1 MDLRIDRDIKGLRR
15 GRTHA
20 TPGLLFPLES
30 TAVSLRAGGLQVG
43 ELALRLDRSTFALIP
58 ARVGYQIELPAS
70 ATAAIVTLLIPDS
83 IRTRAIEDYAP
94 YIDPGRLAEVLASV
108 RVLPR
113 TRWVDELVNRYLF
126 EREVCAKE
134 KSRAALFLESELTK
148 EVFFLGS
155 EQIAERTRS
164 SVLFEGDP
172 LVVRARAWIEAHM
185 FEPFTI
191 GSILTHCHASESTLL
206 RAFRRELGVTPL
218 AYVRQRRLEEALQML
233 ESGRYGVTEVAAR
246 VGYDSASAFSVAFRE
261 RFGVTPSRAKVSP
274 SAATRLPAHGAPPEG
289 RRRGRV

>member
-1 MDLRIDRDIKGLRR
+1 MDLRIDRDIKELRR

-30 TAVSLRAGGLQVG
+30 TAISLRTG
-43 ELALRLDRSTFALIP
+43 EDRALRLDRSTFAVIP
-58 ARVGYQIELPAS
+58 ARASYQIDLPAS
-70 ATAAIVTLLIPDS
+70 ATAVVLTLLIPDA
-83 IRTRAIEDYAP
+83 IRIRAALDYSP
-94 YIDPGRLAEVLASV
+94 YIDAGKLAEVLASV

-113 TRWVDELVNRYLF
+113 TRWVDELVNRYVF

-134 KSRAALFLESELTK
+134 TSRAALFLESELTK

-172 LVVRARAWIEAHM
+172 LVVRARAWIEEHM

-191 GSILTHCHASESTLL
+191 RAILAHCHASESTLL

-246 VGYDSASAFSVAFRE
+246 VGYESASAFAVAFRE
-261 RFGVTPSRAKVSP
+261 RFGVTPSRAKVSLP
-274 SAATRLPAHGAPPEG
+274 AATRLPAHGAPPEG